1 MPESADVAVIIP
13 AYNAAA
19 FHDQALAS
27 LAAQTRP
34 PAAVVVADDCS
45 TDGTVERALRWQS
58 LLPLQVVRLERN
70 VGPGQARHRAILAT
84 TTPLLAI
91 FDADDVLLPHH
102 LEALWAAYERAPGLT
117 TAQEWDWIPERGIDV
132 ARRRALPRHIPTDPT
147 EQLLWVLRA
156 NHITNPLF
164 SRALYDQVGGFR
176 EEFFWGEDWDLWI
189 RMVRAGA
196 RVTGTTHPTL
206 LRRIRCDS
214 MTADNARNAQL
225 AVAVLAR
232 AVAESQSPA
241 EREAA
246 EQTLAAVQACKRYH
260 DARALAQRGHPWR
273 ARVEAFRGLRGAGA
287 KVAAHAKVSAGLTSM
302 IAAPRI
308 SLQVERATR
317 RYRTFSTD

>member
-1 MPESADVAVIIP
+1 VPESTGIAVIIP

-19 FHDQALAS
+19 FLDQSLAS

-45 TDGTVERALRWQS
+45 TDGTMERALRWQS

-102 LEALWAAYERAPGLT
+102 LETLWAAYERTPGLT
-117 TAQEWDWIPERGIDV
+117 TAQEWDWVPERGIDV
-132 ARRRALPRHIPTDPT
+132 ARRRALPRHIPGDPT

-164 SRALYDQVGGFR
+164 SRALYEEVGGFR

-196 RVTGTTHPTL
+196 RVTGTAHPTL
-206 LRRIRCDS
+206 LRRIRSDS
-214 MTADNARNAQL
+214 MTADSARNAEL
-225 AVAVLAR
+225 AIGVLAR
-232 AVAESQSPA
+232 AVAESRSLV

-246 EQTLAAVQACKRYH
+246 GRTLAALQACKRYH
-260 DARALAQRGHPWR
+260 EARALAQRGHPWQ
-273 ARVEAFRGLRGAGA
+273 ARVEAFRGLRGAGTRIATDA
-287 KVAAHAKVSAGLTSM
+287 KVAAGLTSM
-302 IAAPRI
+302 LAAPRI
-308 SLQVERATR
+308 SLQIEGATR
-317 RYRTFSTD
+317 RYRTFATD